1 MLALP
6 GILLLIVFSIVRP
19 FELFEQ
25 LRGLPLLYL
34 FCGLAVLGYV
44 LDLRTGLSDLRLSK
58 LVRISSVWFAWV
70 VLTAAIAAP
79 HTVSK
84 ALATLIPVFLVFF
97 LVSSAIQTTRAF
109 HKVAIVVLV
118 CVVWVCFVCLQQA
131 SQHPQCVDISDLE
144 AVMPTGIEC
153 TQHSDC
159 WGGGSNLR
167 CEHFGIFNLSSINQR
182 VKYAGVLNDPNEVAM
197 LASSALPFAIALRQ
211 EKPTRLR
218 TMGLVLMCIMVVLTV
233 LATGSRGGQ
242 LVLSTVVLFYSV
254 QRFGLKRILR
264 FVPVLALAGIVVMSM
279 RGEAR
284 EDAAESSLKRL
295 GCMYTGV
302 ELLEK
307 SPIVGVGY
315 GQFTQYHDQTA
326 HSAYVLAAAELGFP
340 GFFVWG
346 LMGYLGVK
354 SAIRT
359 RLTNPAGSPLA
370 NWGLAL
376 ATSLTGIMTGIF
388 FLSFTYHL
396 VLWLMFGMSG
406 ALNTLQ
412 PPERRR
418 DLMRTST
425 LELVLVAVALL
436 LMMVAIFKYAAY
448 QLGV

>member
-1 MLALP
+1 MFALP

-34 FCGLAVLGYV
+34 FCGLAVLGYI

-58 LVRISSVWFAWV
+58 LVRISLVWFGWV
-70 VLTAAIAAP
+70 VLTAVISAP

-84 ALATLIPVFLVFF
+84 ALATLVPVFLVFF
-97 LVSSAIQTTRAF
+97 LVSSAIQSTRAF
-109 HKVAIVVLV
+109 HKVVLVVLL
-118 CVVWVCFVCLQQA
+118 CVIWVCLVCLQQA
-131 SQHPQCVDISDLE
+131 AQPPQCVDMSDLE
-144 AVMPTGIEC
+144 AVVPSGIEC
-153 TQHSDC
+153 MQHSDC
-159 WGGGSNLR
+159 WGAGPSMR
-167 CEHFGIFNLSSINQR
+167 CEHVGVFNLSSINQR

-211 EKPTRLR
+211 ERPTRFR
-218 TMGLVLMCIMVVLTV
+218 TIALIIMALMVVATV
-233 LATGSRGGQ
+233 IATGSRGGQ
-242 LVLSTVVLFYSV
+242 LVLATVVLFYSV
-254 QRFGLKRILR
+254 QRFGMKRMLR
-264 FVPVLALAGIVVMSM
+264 LLPVFLVAGAVLMAL

-284 EDAAESSLKRL
+284 EDAEASSLKRL

-302 ELLEK
+302 ELLET
-307 SPIVGVGY
+307 SPLVGVGY

-340 GFFVWG
+340 GFFLWG
-346 LMGYLGVK
+346 LVGYLGVK
-354 SAIRT
+354 SALRT
-359 RLTNPAGSPLA
+359 RLLNQNGGMIG

-376 ATSLTGIMTGIF
+376 ATTLTGIMTGIF

-412 PPERRR
+412 PEARRR
-418 DLMRTST
+418 ELMKTSAPE
-425 LELVLVAVALL
+425 LFGVALVLLAMV
-436 LMMVAIFKYAAY
+436 VAIYKYAAY
-448 QLGV
+448 KLGV